1 MYQKLFENWRKF
13 QTVLQEET
21 MQSSEYGNSF
31 MELRQKIAEA
41 RDATWIFFDTETTGL
56 KPEKDYAQIT
66 QIAAIAV
73 DVKNFDERPV
83 VLGTFDDRIELGER
97 TKGMMAWEKRKE
109 PEFAAQK
116 AAKIKAAREAGVE
129 VPISPEAQ
137 DVLGTGV
144 SKVVRVKRPSEY
156 EFYRPIRKNL
166 AMTGFALP
174 KDERKRKQEEY
185 LEHVKML
192 KKEGQR
198 IPSFEEFL
206 DFIRKTREEGKPIPS
221 FQEFLDSINSTK
233 GQSLPSF
240 EEFEASSLPTYS
252 KPDEIVFK
260 FTEFLDQYPNR
271 ILVAQNAPFDVNY
284 VNELYRRVGKEEP
297 DDIVVDTVPI
307 FRKFLT
313 PALEMFKAKSDAG
326 EQLSP
331 QDARILKHLTTVKKK
346 FTVSLGK
353 IIKAFDIKNE
363 GWHNALA
370 DVKML
375 CSVLGEVINFLD
387 NRPELASL
395 PPRKETR
402 KKSGTS
408 GNPDEKP
415 STI

>member
-129 VPISPEAQ
+129 VPISPEAEEE
-137 DVLGTGV
+137 LGPGV

-156 EFYRPIRKNL
+156 EFYRPIKANL
-166 AMTGFALP
+166 KMTGYAIP
-174 KDERKRKQEEY
+174 QNPRKRKQKAY
-185 LEHVKML
+185 LDFIKNA
-192 KKEGQR
+192 KKEGQPV
-198 IPSFEEFL
+198 PSFE
-206 DFIRKTREEGKPIPS
+206 DFETPEMPE
-221 FQEFLDSINSTK
+221 
-233 GQSLPSF
+233 
-240 EEFEASSLPTYS
+240 YS

-402 KKSGTS
+402 RKPGTS